1 MSSLALMRWLE
12 SAPERYD
19 AGMRVITLGRV
30 DRLRTALADAATATP
45 GAHVLEIGCGTGALT
60 EQLLER
66 GARVTAIDQNPELLE
81 QARAR
86 LHDVPRER
94 VELIESTAS
103 EIDGLPEAGFDAVA
117 ASLSLSE
124 MSRLERRF
132 VLEQARKR
140 LAEGGVLVIGDELR
154 PRHVWARVAHAVLRA
169 PQALVGWL
177 LAGSLSHPIPY
188 LEAELHEAGFRLRDE
203 QRWLFEGLGVMVA
216 EPAT

>member
-30 DRLRTALADAATATP
+30 DRLRTALADAAAAAP

-60 EQLLER
+60 EQLLDR
-66 GARVTAIDQNPELLE
+66 GARITAIDQNPELLE
-81 QARAR
+81 QARER
-86 LHDVPRER
+86 LRDVPVER
-94 VELIESTAS
+94 VELIERTAS
-103 EIDGLPEAGFDAVA
+103 EIDALPEAGFDAVA

-124 MSRLERRF
+124 MSRGERRF

-154 PRHVWARVAHAVLRA
+154 PRHLWARIAHTVLRA

>member
-30 DRLRTALADAATATP
+30 DRLRTALADAATAAP

-154 PRHVWARVAHAVLRA
+154 PRHLWARVAHAVLRA

-188 LEAELHEAGFRLRDE
+188 LEAELHEAGFQLRAE

>member
-30 DRLRTALADAATATP
+30 EHLRRALAEAAAPEP
-45 GAHVLEIGCGTGALT
+45 GGHVLEIGCGTGALT
-60 EQLLER
+60 ELLLER
-66 GARVTAIDQNPELLE
+66 GARVTGIDQNPELLE

-86 LHDVPRER
+86 FEGIASER
-94 VELIESTAS
+94 VELIERTAS
-103 EIDGLPEAGFDAVA
+103 EIDALPEAGYSAVA

-124 MSRLERRF
+124 MSRGERHF
-132 VLEQARKR
+132 VLEQARAR
-140 LAEGGVLVIGDELR
+140 LAPGGVLVIGDELR

-169 PQALVGWL
+169 PQALLGWL

-188 LEAELHEAGFRLRDE
+188 LEAELHEAGFVLRE
-203 QRWLFEGLGVMVA
+203 EKRWLFEGLGVMVA
-216 EPAT
+216 EKAT

>member
-30 DRLRTALADAATATP
+30 DRLRTALADAAAAAP

-60 EQLLER
+60 AQLLDR
-66 GARVTAIDQNPELLE
+66 GARITAIDQNPELLE
-81 QARAR
+81 QARER
-86 LHDVPRER
+86 LRDVPAER
-94 VELIESTAS
+94 VELIERTAS
-103 EIDGLPEAGFDAVA
+103 EIDALPEAGFDAVA

-124 MSRLERRF
+124 MSRGERRF

-140 LAEGGVLVIGDELR
+140 LAKGGVLVIGDELR
-154 PRHVWARVAHAVLRA
+154 PRHLWARVAHAVLRA

-188 LEAELHEAGFRLRDE
+188 LEAELHEAGFQLRDE